1 MIIII
6 HNIKFALY
14 ANCIIAIV
22 TFDVD
27 IIEDDYCTLKEALSG
42 ITSPTEECTSP
53 FPPFSPP
60 SPSTARDVLIHA
72 FESRTDRD
80 SGGSDESS
88 RRGSDCRSR
97 TLKYENV
104 MFDKP
109 SPSSSSGESGS
120 ESRQGLFTENFRL
133 SSVSDGPLNEYE
145 EWKKVRIY
153 SIGIV
158 FRVDFLIN
166 KHQVNA
172 SDEVIFNT
180 T

>member
-1 MIIII
+1 
-6 HNIKFALY
+6 
-14 ANCIIAIV
+14 
-22 TFDVD
+22 
-27 IIEDDYCTLKEALSG
+27 
-42 ITSPTEECTSP
+42 
-53 FPPFSPP
+53 
-60 SPSTARDVLIHA
+60 
-72 FESRTDRD
+72 
-80 SGGSDESS
+80 
-88 RRGSDCRSR
+88 
-97 TLKYENV
+97 

-109 SPSSSSGESGS
+109 SPSSSSEESGS
-120 ESRQGLFTENFRL
+120 ESRKGLFTENFRL